1 MDATGIIIAVVGLF
15 ITVIVVGGAFFTIFK
30 VFGGMK
36 KQSQERERLLREGI
50 QATARVLSVQMGGM
64 TMTVGV
70 HRHLQLV
77 VGLEVYPAGQ
87 APYQAQM
94 TTMVSELQIPQIQ
107 PGVTLT
113 VRYDQNNPMKL
124 ALEGVGSAGA
134 QPAGAPGYGH
144 APGYGGPGPGY
155 GGAQGYAQPPG
166 VPGYGGTPGQMAGVV
181 PVQGMPGMPKAAK
194 IGLVI
199 GLISAVVGVGVAV
212 VVVAINVLD
221 LGSSAS
227 ASEGGNEAS
236 ASASGGVCE
245 QARRCCELIGGP
257 PDACKNFGRV
267 GVPDSACA
275 TALNGYKQAASAQG
289 KSCE

>member
-15 ITVIVVGGAFFTIFK
+15 ITVVVVGGAFFTIFK

-36 KQSQERERLLREGI
+36 KQSQERERLLREGV
-50 QATARVLSVQMGGM
+50 QATARVLGVQMGGM

-70 HRHLQLV
+70 HRHLQLII
-77 VGLEVYPAGQ
+77 GLEVHPPGQ

-113 VRYDQNNPMKL
+113 VRYDRTNPMKL
-124 ALEGVGSAGA
+124 ALEAVGG
-134 QPAGAPGYGH
+134 AGAPGYGQQPGYAG
-144 APGYGGPGPGY
+144 APGYG
-155 GGAQGYAQPPG
+155 QPPA
-166 VPGYGGTPGQMAGVV
+166 VPGYGGMPAQAGGMV

-221 LGSSAS
+221 FGSSSSTSGSGDGAS
-227 ASEGGNEAS
+227 AT
-236 ASASGGVCE
+236 ASGGVCE
-245 QARRCCELIGGP
+245 HAQRCCELIGGP

-267 GVPDSACA
+267 GVPDSACT

-289 KSCE
+289 KSCD